1 MGQARQVTSP
11 FLIFFVCL
19 ISQSKI
25 DLIALFS
32 AFLQFK
38 GPLVSPVETFDLT
51 NKRKTVAKE
60 AFYLILPGTSHWFWP
75 KQLCS
80 TWRSGCSDVSAPAS
94 NRTRLPPS
102 QPARHPDFLSISSTS
117 HELLAEVT
125 TVAPKAITMLKWT
138 EVLGSIPASGRRFA
152 ILRNT

>member
-60 AFYLILPGTSHWFWP
+60 AFYLILPGTSH
-75 KQLCS
+75 
-80 TWRSGCSDVSAPAS
+80 
-94 NRTRLPPS
+94 
-102 QPARHPDFLSISSTS
+102 
-117 HELLAEVT
+117 
-125 TVAPKAITMLKWT
+125 
-138 EVLGSIPASGRRFA
+138 
-152 ILRNT
+152 